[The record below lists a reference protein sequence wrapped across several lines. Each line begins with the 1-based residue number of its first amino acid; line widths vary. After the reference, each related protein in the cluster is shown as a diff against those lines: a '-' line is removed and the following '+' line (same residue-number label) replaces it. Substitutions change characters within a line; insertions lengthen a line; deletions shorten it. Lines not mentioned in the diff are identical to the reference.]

1 MQITRCS
8 SVAELNELASDLL
21 LYEIKQNTHS
31 LICAATGNSPT
42 GIYQRFVEKQ
52 YSVIV
57 ENLVFIKLDE
67 WYGLS
72 AEDAGSCEAY
82 LQKHL
87 LKPLEIPAERY
98 ISFDGKTSNPTK
110 EFERVNQYLADHG
123 PINLCVLGL
132 GTNGHI
138 AFNEPAE
145 TLQPH
150 AHLATLSESSLSH
163 SMITGSGTLVKNGM
177 TLGMADILRSKKII
191 LPVFGKTKRAVMER
205 LMEGKVSSQLP
216 ASFLWLHPDVH
227 CFYCENDS

>member
-1 MQITRCS
+1 MQVTRCN

-21 LYEIKQNTHS
+21 IYEIKQNTHA

-42 GIYQRFVEKQ
+42 GIYQKFVEKQ

-67 WYGLS
+67 WYGLG
-72 AEDAGSCEAY
+72 ADDAGSCETY
-82 LQKHL
+82 LQKNL
-87 LKPLEIPAERY
+87 LKPLGIPADRY
-98 ISFDGKTSNPTK
+98 ISFDGKTNDPEQ
-110 EFERVNQYLADHG
+110 EFDRVNQYLTDNG
-123 PINLCVLGL
+123 PINLSILGL

-145 TLQPH
+145 ALQPH
-150 AHLATLSESSLSH
+150 AHLATLSEASLSH
-163 SMITGSGTLVKNGM
+163 NMITGAGVQIKEGM

-191 LPVFGKTKRAVMER
+191 LPVFGKSKRAVMER